1 MGESHAVCGDA
12 SHVRAGDGVVRVDR
26 VEQRLERRGGEAR
39 RPSGFTTLSNDEG
52 ANAGAESEEKGISHD
67 GARGKKETWERWRF
81 FRECPDMT
89 DHARGTSAD
98 ITDQTSGVRRQTTST
113 PRAVDGS
120 DH

>member
-1 MGESHAVCGDA
+1 
-12 SHVRAGDGVVRVDR
+12 
-26 VEQRLERRGGEAR
+26 
-39 RPSGFTTLSNDEG
+39 
-52 ANAGAESEEKGISHD
+52 
-67 GARGKKETWERWRF
+67 
-81 FRECPDMT
+81 MT